1 MSSGRKRAKK
11 APKELSDSM
20 STEDRNLPELG
31 FLTVGLQ
38 KLRTAVWRGSGR
50 GRPLLFFN
58 GIGANLEI
66 AQPLADAL
74 PDRDIVTFDLP
85 GIGGS
90 PGPVSPYRPWWVAH
104 AAKSIL
110 LHYGYDQ
117 PVDVMGVSWGGGAA
131 QQFTFQYQRRVN
143 RLVLAATSPG
153 SIMVPGKIESLSKM
167 ADPKR
172 YMDRN
177 FLAENFKALYG
188 DEPEGAKLFAARM
201 QVPTRSGYLYQ
212 LMAMMG
218 WTSLP
223 FLPLLP
229 HETLVLAGDR
239 DHIVPLANAKILK
252 GMIRRSELHVVKD
265 GGHLFVL
272 SKAGAVLPVLKTFL
286 DRPQMDA
293 RPARH
298 YAPQPAQ

>member
-1 MSSGRKRAKK
+1 
-11 APKELSDSM
+11 M
-20 STEDRNLPELG
+20 STDNHHLPELG
-31 FLTVGLQ
+31 FVTVGLQ
-38 KLRTAVWRGSGR
+38 KLRTAVWRGQGN

-74 PDRDIVTFDLP
+74 SDRDIITFDLP

-90 PGPVSPYRPWWVAH
+90 PGPVTPYRPWWVAQ

-110 LHYGYDQ
+110 LHYGYDR

-131 QQFTFQYQRRVN
+131 QQFTFQYQGRVN
-143 RLVLAATSPG
+143 RLILCATSPG
-153 SIMVPGKIESLSKM
+153 ALMVPGKIEALSKM

-172 YMDRN
+172 YMDRD
-177 FLAENFKALYG
+177 FLAKNFKTLYG
-188 DEPEGAKLFAARM
+188 DEPEGASQFSARM
-201 QVPTRSGYLYQ
+201 TPPSRSGYVYQ

-218 WTSLP
+218 WSSLP
-223 FLPLLP
+223 FLPFLP

-239 DHIVPLANAKILK
+239 DNIVPLANARILTY
-252 GMIRRSELHVVKD
+252 MIRNAELHVVED

-272 SKAGAVLPVLKTFL
+272 SQAKRVLPVLRNFL
-286 DRPQMDA
+286 DRPAMSA
-293 RPARH
+293 RPQKH
-298 YAPQPAQ
+298 YKTATAI

>member
-1 MSSGRKRAKK
+1 
-11 APKELSDSM
+11 M
-20 STEDRNLPELG
+20 STDDYHLPELG
-31 FLTVGLQ
+31 FVTVGLQ
-38 KLRTAVWRGSGR
+38 KLRTAVWRGQGT

-66 AQPLADAL
+66 AQPLAEAL

-85 GIGGS
+85 GVGGS
-90 PGPVSPYRPWWVAH
+90 PGPVAPYRPWWVAH

-110 LHYGYDQ
+110 LHYGYDR

-131 QQFTFQYQRRVN
+131 QQFAFQYQKRVN
-143 RLVLAATSPG
+143 RLVLCATSPG
-153 SIMVPGKIESLSKM
+153 ALMVPGKLEALSKM

-172 YMDRN
+172 YMDRD
-177 FLAENFKALYG
+177 FLARNFKTLYG
-188 DEPEGAKLFAARM
+188 DEPEGASQFSARM
-201 QVPTRSGYLYQ
+201 SPPSRSGYVYQ

-229 HETLVLAGDR
+229 HETLVMAGGR
-239 DHIVPLANAKILK
+239 DQIVPLANAKILK
-252 GMIRRSELHVVKD
+252 FMIRNSEMHVVED

-272 SKAGAVLPVLKTFL
+272 SKAKSVLPVLKTFL
-286 DRPQMDA
+286 DRPQMSA
-293 RPARH
+293 RPRSKFE
-298 YAPQPAQ
+298 PAAAS